1 MVALALALSV
11 ASAQSDDVGVT
22 LGFSGEIVANS
33 WNPLRVSLRDQSAA
47 EFVLALDRGN
57 LRDGEQWVAYRAPL
71 AGGSG
76 LYVFEDDLYLP
87 AWRQL
92 TWSVR
97 TPERVLASGSVD
109 RRRVDPRPLTLLDA
123 VLTVDAAP
131 QNLLGDTRGEEVR
144 VVDIRADALPER
156 PSAYL
161 GVESLI
167 VTGDASAQA
176 VAAASATGTTVFLQ
190 GPLAPELR
198 SLAPDRAQRLGAGW
212 LVRSEEAEGA
222 HRERWPRLER
232 STLLSALISPDM
244 ARGPARVPQQL
255 ILLSSS
261 LYALAALLVV
271 RFGRVPGLFAGLSLA
286 LLFAAGAWGYLRPS
300 DATLT
305 RSRSLTLASG
315 AVSNMGSSAGG
326 LAQTLELR
334 TLFSLPEG
342 TRQLPLNAYPL
353 DLTSWQASPGA
364 VRFTLPRWSAVT
376 LALEPRLEAASFYWE
391 GETLVNSGSA
401 PLGNVFVLG
410 LGQQAD
416 IAPDGRLS
424 AAMHDSLPPSAYTPL
439 LPHLPRGSALA
450 RSGGHIYVALP
461 TETTEETASVHNLG
475 KRP

>member
-1 MVALALALSV
+1 MIRPIVVALALALSV
-11 ASAQSDDVGVT
+11 ALAQSDDVGVT

-47 EFVLALDRGN
+47 EFVLELDRGN
-57 LRDGEQWVAYRAPL
+57 LRDGEQWVRYRAPL

-97 TPERVLASGSVD
+97 TADRVLASGSVD
-109 RRRVDPRPLTLLDA
+109 RRRVDPRPVNLLDTA
-123 VLTVDAAP
+123 LLAMNAAP
-131 QNLLGDTRGEEVR
+131 QDLEDEAR
-144 VVDIRADALPER
+144 VVDINADALPER
-156 PSAYL
+156 PSAYI
-161 GVESLI
+161 GVESLV

-176 VAAASATGTTVFLQ
+176 VAAAAATGTTVFFR

-198 SLAPDRAQRLGAGW
+198 GLMPKEAQRLGAGW
-212 LVRSEEAEGA
+212 LVRSEGDEKEG
-222 HRERWPRLER
+222 WPRLER
-232 STLLSALISPDM
+232 TALLSALISPDM

-255 ILLSSS
+255 ILLSAS

-305 RSRSLTLASG
+305 RSRSLTLASSG
-315 AVSNMGSSAGG
+315 TGGS

-342 TRQLPLNAYPL
+342 ARQLPLNAYPL
-353 DLTSWQASPGA
+353 DLTSWQTSPGE

-376 LALEPRLEAASFYWE
+376 LALEPRLEAATFYWE
-391 GETLVNSGSA
+391 GETLINSGSA
-401 PLGNVFVLG
+401 ALGDVFVLG
-410 LGQQAD
+410 LGQQSD
-416 IAPDGRLS
+416 IAPDERLS
-424 AAMHDSLPPSAYTPL
+424 AAMHDSLPPAPYTPL

-461 TETTEETASVHNLG
+461 TEATEAANAQITLG
-475 KRP
+475 ERP